1 MPAGQ
6 APLYLSVPD
15 IINHTYLLSKIATDE
30 TPCHQII
37 EQYIL
42 ITEIAVVT
50 VAYGATFV
58 CYLLV
63 P

>member
-15 IINHTYLLSKIATDE
+15 IINHTYLLSKITTDE
-30 TPCHQII
+30 TQYHQII

-42 ITEIAVVT
+42 INDIAVVYFMYISLGRT
-50 VAYGATFV
+50 ST
-58 CYLLV
+58 LV